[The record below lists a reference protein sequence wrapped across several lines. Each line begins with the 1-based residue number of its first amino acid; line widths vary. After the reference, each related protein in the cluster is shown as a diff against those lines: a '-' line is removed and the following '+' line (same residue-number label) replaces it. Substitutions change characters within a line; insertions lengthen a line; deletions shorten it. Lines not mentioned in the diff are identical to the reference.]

1 MLKFVST
8 GKFMYAGMS
17 EPFKV
22 SRVYERDN
30 RSKKNKSMQMMK
42 IRSISAGS
50 HHAAMADEMGTV

>member
-1 MLKFVST
+1 M
-8 GKFMYAGMS
+8 MYAGMS

>member
-1 MLKFVST
+1 
-8 GKFMYAGMS
+8 MS

-30 RSKKNKSMQMMK
+30 RTKKTKSMQMMK

-50 HHAAMADEMGTV
+50 HHAVMVDEMGMD